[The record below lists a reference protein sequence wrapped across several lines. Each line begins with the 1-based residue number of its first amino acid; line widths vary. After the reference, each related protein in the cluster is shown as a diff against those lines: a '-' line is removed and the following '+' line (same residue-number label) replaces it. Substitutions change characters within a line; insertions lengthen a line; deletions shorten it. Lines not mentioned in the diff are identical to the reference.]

1 VAPLAGAVAVFSALF
16 VSPGFVDLM
25 PPKKTR
31 NEPSGMRS
39 RSGWDMDAQP
49 PSATDA
55 EPTLPPA
62 LTGA

>member
-1 VAPLAGAVAVFSALF
+1 VFSALF